1 MFEKRAMFEPIVPVP
16 TLRIFEAKMF
26 FVVRAFDAKMLP
38 VTPTVGPAA
47 VSANPPAEKRVP
59 KTLVVDRAFDAK
71 MFPVTP
77 TVGPPATIVNP
88 PADKKLAL
96 TFVEVIVG
104 ATKLKIFEVPATF
117 AVVE

>member
-1 MFEKRAMFEPIVPVP
+1 MATFPV
-16 TLRIFEAKMF
+16 AKML
-26 FVVRAFDAKMLP
+26 VVEIAFDAKMLP

-47 VSANPPAEKRVP
+47 VTANPPAEKRVP
-59 KTLVVDRAFDAK
+59 K
-71 MFPVTP
+71 
-77 TVGPPATIVNP
+77 
-88 PADKKLAL
+88 